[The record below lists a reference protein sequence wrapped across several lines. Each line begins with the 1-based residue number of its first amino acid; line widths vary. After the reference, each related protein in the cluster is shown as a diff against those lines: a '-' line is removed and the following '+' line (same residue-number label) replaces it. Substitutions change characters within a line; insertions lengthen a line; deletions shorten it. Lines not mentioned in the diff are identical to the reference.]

1 MCSSSD
7 SRGSCCVLKG
17 TDVWVAGSERQKV
30 AEGEGE
36 RVKEAG
42 SINRS
47 LASLGLVIKK
57 LVEGNRPGAPA
68 TQQPHIPYRDS
79 RLTFLL
85 QVMLL
90 LSLLHVW
97 CINRNHVVGGSADCL
112 FMSFAVVVTTL
123 LHSEVTSLKAFQF
136 RKFYQTLLSL
146 PPHLWLSDGK

>member
-57 LVEGNRPGAPA
+57 LVEGNGPEAPA
-68 TQQPHIPYRDS
+68 IQQTHIPYRDS

-97 CINRNHVVGGSADCL
+97 CINRKYVVGGSADCL

-123 LHSEVTSLKAFQF
+123 LHSEVTSLKAFPV
-136 RKFYQTLLSL
+136 LEILSNSAFTSTASL
-146 PPHLWLSDGK
+146 AL